1 MDSKHRDVFFNM
13 LLGIQL
19 LYHESFGTEL
29 EYQVCHVMMEI
40 MRLGKEYDVDFGEI
54 MAISHNASNMI
65 QDKPLLDV
73 DEQIERYKLLDLL
86 GNTEFLK
93 LID

>member
-1 MDSKHRDVFFNM
+1 VGHIM
-13 LLGIQL
+13 I
-19 LYHESFGTEL
+19 EL
-29 EYQVCHVMMEI
+29 MQ
-40 MRLGKEYDVDFGEI
+40 LGKEYTTDYGEI
-54 MAISHNASNMI
+54 MAISGNASNMI

-86 GNTEFLK
+86 GNTEFIK

>member
-1 MDSKHRDVFFNM
+1 MDSKHRDVFFN
-13 LLGIQL
+13 LFLGIQL
-19 LYHESFGTEL
+19 LYHESYGTEL
-29 EYQVCHVMMEI
+29 EYKVGHI
-40 MRLGKEYDVDFGEI
+40 MVELMDLTKEYGEDTGEM

-65 QDKPLLDV
+65 QGKPLLDV

>member
-1 MDSKHRDVFFNM
+1 MDTKHRDVFFNM

-29 EYQVCHVMMEI
+29 EYQVMHIMIEI
-40 MRLGKEYDVDFGEI
+40 MRLGKEYDVEDGEM

-65 QDKPLLDV
+65 QGKPILDV
-73 DEQIERYKLLDLL
+73 DTEIERYKLLDLL
-86 GNTEFLK
+86 HDTEFIK